1 MIGNASSL
9 MVIQLLNMLIP
20 IIMMPVLISSIGV
33 NNFGIIA
40 FAGYFSG
47 ILLIACDYGFVY
59 TGPQQ
64 VSHNQTDTAFLSR
77 LFSTITAIKLLFFL
91 LSILVTVA
99 FCFFYKVLSAEE
111 KKVMFISLLAV
122 AGNIL
127 TPVWFLQ
134 GIQQLRSLTI
144 VTVIFKIL
152 QLGML
157 ILFVS
162 SKSDLILASLLFF
175 GSNFLLGLVVFI
187 YTVIKFNLR
196 LNVPGRKDLLD
207 QLQKGFNMFLSVFF
221 SSIYIQGTG
230 LMLGLLTGNN
240 QTVAYYNSAE
250 KIVRALTGL
259 FNPLIQAFYP
269 FISKLFL
276 VDKKM
281 AKVLFF
287 KFFKLILI
295 IAFVAAGAL
304 ALMAGFIVDVL
315 FGNTFEPAIVLIWIL
330 SPIVV
335 FGNAGNMLGNNL
347 FVHLKWEKTTV
358 YVMFILAVVSMLLSY
373 VLVNHYLANGA
384 AISLLIV
391 EALGAFLFFVYYS
404 WKKAGIA

>member
-1 MIGNASSL
+1 MPILIG
-9 MVIQLLNMLIP
+9 
-20 IIMMPVLISSIGV
+20 SIGV

-64 VSHNQTDTAFLSR
+64 VSHNQSDKVFLSG
-77 LFSTITAIKLLFFL
+77 LFSAITTIKILFFL
-91 LSILVTVA
+91 LSIFVTVA
-99 FCFFYKVLSAEE
+99 FCFFYKALSVEE

-134 GIQQLRSLTI
+134 GMQQLRSLTI
-144 VTVIFKIL
+144 VTVVFKIL
-152 QLGML
+152 QLVLLM
-157 ILFVS
+157 LFVS
-162 SKSDLILASLLFF
+162 TKADLLLASLIFF

-187 YTVIKFNLR
+187 YTINKFKLR
-196 LNVPGRKDLLD
+196 LNIPDRRNLMD
-207 QLQKGFNMFLSVFF
+207 QLMKGFNMFLSVFF

-240 QTVAYYNSAE
+240 QTVAHYNSAE

-276 VDKKM
+276 IDIKM
-281 AKVLFF
+281 GKILFF
-287 KFFKLILI
+287 KFFKLMLI
-295 IAFVAAGAL
+295 IALVAAGVL
-304 ALMAGFIVDVL
+304 ALLAGFIVDVL
-315 FGNTFEPAIVLIWIL
+315 FDNSFEPSIVLIWIL
-330 SPIVV
+330 CPIVV

-358 YVMFILAVVSMLLSY
+358 YVMFVLAVVSLLLSY
-373 VLVNHYLANGA
+373 TLVSQYLAVGA
-384 AISLLIV
+384 AFSLVIV
-391 EALGAFLFFVYYS
+391 EALGAFMFFMYYS
-404 WKKAGIA
+404 VKRAEIG